1 MWKRIL
7 GALLVVILAVA
18 ADAVHQ
24 AAARA
29 AGDSFNLQ
37 MGALLFN
44 IRPVIFLIWY
54 LVLLTIA
61 RWFMGEQSRSPVFSI
76 FLIIIGLAIVSMMII
91 PSWLS
96 LVSRTN
102 FHVMVSEIMSSRLAL
117 TAHSG
122 AFLIAI
128 GVILLLWRPA
138 KTNT

>member
-7 GALLVVILAVA
+7 GALLVIILAVA
-18 ADAVHQ
+18 ADAVYQ

-29 AGDSFNLQ
+29 AGDSFNLR

-54 LVLLTIA
+54 LVLLTVA
-61 RWFMGEQSRSPVFSI
+61 RWFMREQSRSPVFSI
-76 FLIIIGLAIVSMMII
+76 ILIIVGLVILSMMII

-96 LVSRTN
+96 LVPRIN

-122 AFLIAI
+122 AFLVAI
-128 GVILLLWRPA
+128 GVSLLIWRPA
-138 KTNT
+138 KPNA